1 MRTLVMAAMVLT
13 NSTLMAKD
21 AGSVDAAAAFGAR
34 PSVANLTLS
43 PDGKS
48 VAYVAPGVGPGSTLF
63 TLRLEKDAK
72 FRRAL
77 AVDGKPVH
85 LGECRWVSND
95 RLACSVYGV
104 VKDPKYLLPFTRL
117 MAINAD
123 GSNVQML
130 STQINF
136 YTRGYM
142 LGGGEI
148 IDWLPDQDGAVL
160 MSRGY
165 LPDDHVGTHIASTK
179 EGLGV
184 DYVDTRTLKIKA
196 VESPKEGAFEYLT
209 DGRGTVRVMGL
220 RAGRNSGIG
229 QDTGV
234 FRFLYRSSESA
245 QWRKLGEYNSVD
257 RTGFEPYAVDAE
269 RNIAYGGKKKDGR
282 MAIYSV
288 TLDDSLHEELIYAR
302 PDVDVVDLIR
312 IGRRRR
318 VVGVSYSTDVRK
330 AVFFDPDLDKLTT
343 SLSKALPNNPAVR
356 IVDSSVDE
364 TVLLVHASRDDN
376 PGSYFLFD
384 RPSRQLRPLFEVRE
398 ELSGVKLATVT
409 PITYPAKDGTQ
420 VPGYITFPPGKENTK
435 GLPAIVMPHGGPGAR
450 NEWAF
455 DWLAQFYAASGFVVL
470 QPNFRGSSGYGDAW
484 YHDNGFRSW
493 PIAIGDVLDAGR
505 WLVAQGIADPSKLGI
520 VGWSYGGYAALQS
533 AVTDPGVFKAVVAIA
548 PVTDLDDL
556 REEWRGWSNHE
567 LESNYIGDGVREASP
582 AENANKIKVPVL
594 LFHGKLD
601 RNVAVGESEHMA
613 RSLTSAGVPHQLVT
627 WDDLDHQ
634 LEDSNARAEMLRKSE
649 AFLRQSLGMSSS
661 DARPP
666 Q

>member
-1 MRTLVMAAMVLT
+1 MRTLVMAAMVLA
-13 NSTLMAKD
+13 NSKLMAKD
-21 AGSVDAAAAFGAR
+21 AGSFDAAAAFGAR
-34 PSVANLTLS
+34 PSVADLSLS
-43 PDGKS
+43 PDGRS
-48 VAYVAPGVGPGSTLF
+48 IAYVAPGVGPGSTLF

-72 FRRAL
+72 SRRAL
-77 AVDGKPVH
+77 AVDGKPAR

-95 RLACSVYGV
+95 RLVCTVYGV
-104 VKDPKYLLPFTRL
+104 MKYPEALMPFDRL
-117 MAINAD
+117 MAVNAD

-130 STQINF
+130 SSQINS
-136 YTRGYM
+136 YSRGYM
-142 LGGGEI
+142 LGGGEV

-160 MSRGY
+160 MSRVY
-165 LPDDHVGTHIASTK
+165 LPDDHIGTHIASTK
-179 EGLGV
+179 QGLGV
-184 DYVDTRTLKIKA
+184 DHVDTRTLKIKA
-196 VESPKEGAFEYLT
+196 VESAKDGAFEYLT
-209 DGRGTVRVMGL
+209 DGRGTIRVVGF
-220 RAGRNSGIG
+220 RAGRSSATG

-234 FRFLYRSSESA
+234 LRFLYRSPESP
-245 QWRKLGEYNSVD
+245 QWRNLAEYNSLD

-269 RNIAYGGKKKDGR
+269 RNIAYGAKKKDGR
-282 MAIYSV
+282 LAIYSV
-288 TLDDSLHEELIYAR
+288 SLDDSLHEELIYAR
-302 PDVDVVDLIR
+302 PDVDVDDLIR

-318 VVGVSYSTDVRK
+318 VVGVSYSAEVRK
-330 AVFFDPDLDKLTT
+330 AVFFDPELDKLTT

-356 IVDSSVDE
+356 IVDSSLDE
-364 TVLLVHASRDDN
+364 TALLVHASRDDN

-384 RPSRQLRPLFEVRE
+384 RPSRQLKPLFDSRE

-409 PITYPAKDGTQ
+409 PIVYQAKDGTQ
-420 VPGYITFPPGKENTK
+420 VPGYITYPPGKENIK
-435 GLPAIVMPHGGPGAR
+435 GLPAIVLPHGGPAAR
-450 NEWAF
+450 DEWGF

-505 WLVAQGIADPSKLGI
+505 WLVAQGIADASKLGI

-548 PVTDLDDL
+548 PVTDLKDL

-567 LESNYIGDGVREASP
+567 MESKYVGDAVREASP
-582 AENANKIKVPVL
+582 AENASRIKVPVL

-649 AFLRQSLGMSSS
+649 AFLRQSLGMSSG
-661 DARPP
+661 DAHPP
-666 Q
+666 L